1 MSIYYTDKHVSEKS
15 KMLMASMAMTA
26 LFLSEGIAYASF
38 DPTIEMEKSA
48 IEKINSNSTIN
59 KMGPLIDLE
68 NKLVQDRNATIK
80 GKGFYINPSEVN
92 EDELIDLKEALDKEY
107 EKGFKAGYEEGYKN
121 GLLKKNKKV
130 KVPSHD

>member
-38 DPTIEMEKSA
+38 DPTID
-48 IEKINSNSTIN
+48 IEKPLIQKNSGNITVSTSL
-59 KMGPLIDLE
+59 PLIDLE
-68 NKLVQDRNATIK
+68 NKLVKDRNATIK
-80 GKGFYINPSEVN
+80 GKGFYINPTEVN

-130 KVPSHD
+130 KVPEHE

>member
-48 IEKINSNSTIN
+48 IEKINSNSTIIKPQSLVN
-59 KMGPLIDLE
+59 LE
-68 NKLVQDRNATIK
+68 KQLKKDEKVKIQ
-80 GKGFYINPSEVN
+80 GSGFYINPTEVN
-92 EDELIDLKEALDKEY
+92 EKELIDLKEALDKEY
-107 EKGFKAGYEEGYKN
+107 EKGFKAGYDEGYKN
-121 GLLKKNKKV
+121 GLLKKNKRV
-130 KVPSHD
+130 KVPDHD